1 GFSRSIEDLAV
12 EGDSLAGGPQWVSS
26 ERAPVAD
33 QVSPFNRGREPE
45 ILRRAVNDS
54 DRYSP
59 GDGDQTRGSASDRQE
74 DGGNYGQGLGRG
86 GPADGEPGNEFHGP
100 LYGERVRFPGVVVK
114 LVAYVKRERSQWEL
128 RRRQFNDAFR
138 RGFAKWLV
146 QDEAR
151 VDELRRAGL

>member
-1 GFSRSIEDLAV
+1 ARSTLEGDPEAGSLPTSSKPRSDLYDDLSATIGGRERPGFSRSIEDLAV

-33 QVSPFNRGREPE
+33 QVSPFNRGQEPE

-74 DGGNYGQGLGRG
+74 DGGNSGQGLGRG

-114 LVAYVKRERSQWEL
+114 LVAYVKR
-128 RRRQFNDAFR
+128 
-138 RGFAKWLV
+138 
-146 QDEAR
+146 
-151 VDELRRAGL
+151 